1 VALVLKLSSGATHA
15 LSKTER
21 IEPGFRRSFMQDVL
35 TAQVDHFGEA
45 HPPANEDC
53 PTISPA
59 DPAIGLNVLVVDF
72 LSGYTVRGVLESFTP
87 GEVTIQVEEMI
98 PEQRSATVQFGSFVF
113 QGETLYCRAKGAR
126 YEAHITIGA
135 SENGM
140 RKWPRFPIKLA
151 GQVFP
156 PESGPVAIT
165 IVDVSRDGLGLELP
179 MFVEPGRPIAIAAGN
194 VFVFATVCYCRP
206 LSDGVFRAGVEIEH
220 VLEKPCLPDPTDLST
235 GMMSRVFR
243 RRIPPKTTL

>member
-1 VALVLKLSSGATHA
+1 
-15 LSKTER
+15 
-21 IEPGFRRSFMQDVL
+21 MQDIL
-35 TAQVDHFGEA
+35 TAQVDHFA
-45 HPPANEDC
+45 DARHSLANGDYL
-53 PTISPA
+53 TTSPA
-59 DPAIGLNVLVVDF
+59 EPALGLKVQVVDF

-98 PEQRSATVQFGSFVF
+98 PEQRSATVQFDSFVF

-140 RKWPRFPIKLA
+140 RTGPRFPIKLA

-165 IVDVSRDGLGLELP
+165 IVDVSRDGLGIELP
-179 MFVEPGRPIAIAAGN
+179 MFVEPGQPIAIATGN
-194 VFVFATVCYCRP
+194 VFVFATVCYCRR

-243 RRIPPKTTL
+243 RRLPPKTMP

>member
-1 VALVLKLSSGATHA
+1 V
-15 LSKTER
+15 
-21 IEPGFRRSFMQDVL
+21 QDTL
-35 TAQVDHFGEA
+35 TARVDHFGDVRHSLASEDYLTA
-45 HPPANEDC
+45 PPAE
-53 PTISPA
+53 
-59 DPAIGLNVLVVDF
+59 PAIGLNVLVVDF

-135 SENGM
+135 SENGV
-140 RKWPRFPIKLA
+140 RIGPRFPIKLA

-156 PESGPVAIT
+156 PESDPVAIT

-179 MFVEPGRPIAIAAGN
+179 MLVEPGQPIAIAAGN
-194 VFVFATVCYCRP
+194 VFVFATVYFCRR

-220 VLEKPCLPDPTDLST
+220 VLEKPSIPDPTELST

-243 RRIPPKTTL
+243 RRLPPQTMP